1 VSHLQ
6 CQVVKIK
13 KIPYDE
19 TDPKFTTWAN
29 SYSANLYSTYTT
41 VSTYSAL
48 WNSGGSN
55 TSLSSLTANW
65 QNTFTNFS
73 IQSANNISV
82 YSTVQSNSANWN
94 YQGTDVKILTANWQN
109 TYTNVQS
116 NSSNWSNVYTN
127 VNLNSAEW
135 NKQLSLFREISSVT
149 SINSAIPVFALQ
161 VSSISANVDIALVAK
176 GNGSFS
182 LQIPDSTATNGN
194 KRGRFAIDFQRTR
207 DINTK
212 VSSGSYSI
220 ILNGGSNTASG
231 NGSNVINGTGNTASG
246 NSSNVINGSS
256 NTASANNSNIIN
268 GIFNT
273 ASGIYSNVNN
283 GNSNTASG
291 SYSNVING
299 VFNTASVGGYANVI
313 NGASNNASGTSSNVI
328 NGSNNTA
335 SGSYSNV
342 INGSNNT
349 ASGGYSNV
357 INGSSNTASGIYSN
371 VINGIGNTASGSY
384 SNVINGNNNTIN
396 VNGSY
401 STILNGGGNTISNS
415 NGTILGGQLN
425 VINSDYS
432 IIYNSYGAIT
442 TRFGQESRT
451 LSYFFNTGDAQRTEF
466 ILYGRSINAESV
478 ILLLG
483 NSQYLTLTDNTV
495 SLLTMQVLGVDE
507 DANVSQFSRKFLFK
521 RLSNVYSID
530 SIESIGT
537 DSNNAGDCT
546 FLANNNG
553 LSITGSS
560 NSDNNTVW
568 IASIYAV
575 ELALPPPYT
584 TASILSIDNAINNT
598 STDIS
603 QLLS

>member
-1 VSHLQ
+1 MSNLQ

-207 DINTK
+207 DISTR

-231 NGSNVINGTGNTASG
+231 STSNVINGNINTASG
-246 NSSNVINGSS
+246 N
-256 NTASANNSNIIN
+256 NSNI
-268 GIFNT
+268 
-273 ASGIYSNVNN
+273 NN
-283 GNSNTASG
+283 GA
-291 SYSNVING
+291 
-299 VFNTASVGGYANVI
+299 
-313 NGASNNASGTSSNVI
+313 
-328 NGSNNTA
+328 NNTA

-342 INGSNNT
+342 INGSSNN
-349 ASGGYSNV
+349 ASQSYSNV
-357 INGSSNTASGIYSN
+357 INGSSNNASGSYSNVINGSSNNASGGNSNVINGGGNTASGTNSNVINGGNNIASGTYANINNGANNNASGIYSN
-371 VINGIGNTASGSY
+371 VINGS
-384 SNVINGNNNTIN
+384 NNTIN

-401 STILNGGGNTISNS
+401 STILNGAGNTISNS
-415 NGTILGGQLN
+415 YNGTILGGQLN
-425 VINSDYS
+425 AINSDYS
-432 IIYNSYGAIT
+432 IIYNSNGAIT

-451 LSYFFNTGDAQRTEF
+451 LRYFFNAGDAQRTEF

>member
-1 VSHLQ
+1 VSNLQ

-116 NSSNWSNVYTN
+116 NSANWSNVYTN

-182 LQIPDSTATNGN
+182 LQIPDSTTTNGN
-194 KRGRFAIDFQRTR
+194 KRGRFAIDFQRIR
-207 DINTK
+207 DISTR

-231 NGSNVINGTGNTASG
+231 STSNVINGNINTASG
-246 NSSNVINGSS
+246 N
-256 NTASANNSNIIN
+256 NSNINN
-268 GIFNT
+268 G
-273 ASGIYSNVNN
+273 VNN
-283 GNSNTASG
+283 N
-291 SYSNVING
+291 
-299 VFNTASVGGYANVI
+299 
-313 NGASNNASGTSSNVI
+313 
-328 NGSNNTA
+328 A

-342 INGSNNT
+342 INGSSNT
-349 ASGGYSNV
+349 ATQSYSNV
-357 INGSSNTASGIYSN
+357 INGNSNTASGNNSN
-371 VINGIGNTASGSY
+371 VINGIGNTASQSY
-384 SNVINGNNNTIN
+384 SNVINGSSNNASGTYSNVNNGNNNIASGTNSNVIN
-396 VNGSY
+396 GAGNTARGVYSNVINGSSNFIDVNGSY
-401 STILNGGGNTISNS
+401 STILNGAGNTISNS

-451 LSYFFNTGDAQRTEF
+451 LSYFFNAGDAQRTEF

-603 QLLS
+603 QLFS